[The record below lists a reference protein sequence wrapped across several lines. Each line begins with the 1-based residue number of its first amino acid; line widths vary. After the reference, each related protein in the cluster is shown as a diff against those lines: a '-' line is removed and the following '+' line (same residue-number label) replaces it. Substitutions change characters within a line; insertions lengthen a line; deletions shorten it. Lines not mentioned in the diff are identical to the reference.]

1 MPTALIVGS
10 AVGAVIGLVHGWG
23 VYKARIAA
31 ASGQSGNSAAPR
43 MRAAYHALWT
53 LALWVLFG
61 AYVFYLWLIGVVLYA
76 GYRALGLIRRPQTGS

>member
-31 ASGQSGNSAAPR
+31 SGPSGNGAASR
-43 MRAAYHALWT
+43 LRAAYHALWT

-76 GYRALGLIRRPQTGS
+76 GYRALGLLRRPRTGF